1 MVAPSVPDLV
11 RDVKE
16 LRGFHEFFTQ
26 ASGSWNTERNYH
38 YMEGEDEEASTENS
52 RMTFD
57 VERLGNDDK
66 REVIEIYDKFLD
78 EEGVA
83 SCEGFRVSFKTM
95 MESKGLVKSFTNLVF
110 IPEESRNNVLS
121 GMYLRDYAYEERRPV
136 PGSFK
141 FNTEERKLI
150 LTTKYTKLVSVD
162 SIQLANSDTRL
173 RQIVNYERPEE
184 PDEELSKVM
193 LAGFGVET
201 RVQGGNRFVD

>member
-11 RDVKE
+11 RDVKQ
-16 LRGFHEFFTQ
+16 LRGFHEFFTK
-26 ASGSWNTERNYH
+26 ASGSWNAERNYH
-38 YMEGEDEEASTENS
+38 YMEDEDEEASTESS

-57 VERLGNDDK
+57 VERLGNNDK
-66 REVIEIYDKFLD
+66 REVIEIYDKLLD

-95 MESKGLVKSFTNLVF
+95 MENQGLKKSFTNLVF
-110 IPEESRNNVLS
+110 IPERSENNVLS
-121 GMYLRDYAYEERRPV
+121 GMYLRDFAYEERRPV

-141 FNTEERKLI
+141 FNAEERKLI
-150 LTTKYTKLVSVD
+150 LKTEYTKVVSVD
-162 SIQLANSDTRL
+162 SIQLANSDTRI
-173 RQIVNYERPEE
+173 RQIINYKRPED
-184 PDEELSKVM
+184 PDEELSNVM